1 MRRRRLPPPPPP
13 TPEGY
18 TLVLFQN
25 ERGERVLGAV
35 PNELAEAYAAR
46 RMKAGAEY
54 PEWRDDPSYFWRR
67 GSRDEG

>member
-13 TPEGY
+13 TPEGH

-25 ERGERVLGAV
+25 ERGQRVLGAV
-35 PNELAEAYAAR
+35 PNELAEAHAAQ
-46 RMKAGAEY
+46 RMKWEDC
-54 PEWRDDPSYFWRR
+54 PSWRDDPSYFWRR